1 MGTEGQIANTAAD
14 ITNVEGM
21 DEITDEITTSV
32 SNSILDSLNINSE
45 VMEKLISFG
54 GKLIIAFI
62 VFALGMI
69 ILKLVLRLAK
79 KAMNKNNVE
88 PIIHNYI
95 VICIKAIIMVILI
108 ISILSIIGIPTTSL
122 IAVIS
127 AAGVAIALALQ
138 DSLSNLA
145 GGLLIIINKPFSK
158 GDLIEAQNVIGVVEE
173 IHLMNCKLHTVQN
186 KDIVIPNGI
195 LFNGTI
201 VNCSSS
207 GFRRID
213 ISVGVSYDS
222 DLNKV
227 KEVLQKIAV
236 DEPKIMKSP
245 KPSIGVA
252 DLADSA
258 IMIDFNVWC
267 ETSDYWDVFY
277 GAREAIINEFRK
289 AEIEIPYSQLE
300 VKIKEVD

>member
-1 MGTEGQIANTAAD
+1 MGTEEQ
-14 ITNVEGM
+14 
-21 DEITDEITTSV
+21 ITTAISDGAEEVSTSV
-32 SNSILDSLNINSE
+32 NNIFDLISSGAII
-45 VMEKLISFG
+45 EKLVAFG
-54 GKLIIAFI
+54 GKLIIAILVLILGWIVLKFI
-62 VFALGMI
+62 V
-69 ILKLVLRLAK
+69 KLAK

-95 VICIKAIIMVILI
+95 VICIKAIVMVILI
-108 ISILSIIGIPTTSL
+108 ISVLSIIGIPTTSL

-138 DSLSNLA
+138 NSLSNLA
-145 GGLLIIINKPFSK
+145 GGLLIIVNKPFSK
-158 GDLIEAQNVIGVVEE
+158 GDLIEAQNVVGVVEE

-227 KEVLQKIAV
+227 RSVLEKIAEN
-236 DEPKIMKSP
+236 DPKIMDTP
-245 KPSIGVA
+245 KPSIGVSE
-252 DLADSA
+252 LGDSA

-289 AEIEIPYSQLE
+289 AEIDIPYPQLD
-300 VKIKEVD
+300 VKIKEN